1 MLIPVNGQ
9 ELDLS
14 NPGFD
19 TLLGQ
24 DINSTFGVSD
34 ASNGLIST
42 VPGTVLPPSQMKCLI
57 RVPRQIRP
65 ILFFPLALR
74 VARRAQLRMHSES
87 QDPSSS
93 TTSLTTYLP
102 VRTPSQF

>member
-24 DINSTFGVSD
+24 DINSTFGVS
-34 ASNGLIST
+34 ASDGLIT
-42 VPGTVLPPSQMKCLI
+42 TIPGTLLPPSQMKYLI